1 LSVLAS
7 FDTAWC
13 FARTEDGQCPAPAAI
28 AAPIPLCRAH
38 QIEVALQV
46 VPGALAEL
54 WSSAR
59 AAQTRPEGVTAEA
72 LPVAIPPQLPR
83 AHASVVYFIQNG
95 NRIKIGHTTRLPNR
109 LSTLTLRKANVLL
122 LLQGGSEL
130 ESALHA
136 RFQQAR
142 VDRTEWFRTTQELL
156 TFIREKQQSAL
167 KGELVA
173 TDTDTAGEDRLPPDA
188 ARQRLL
194 DHIRDHRNSGER
206 VIGPRHFNPILGS
219 LSRSRAWVSM
229 ELKQLAAEGALAPG
243 GEPGEYLI
251 VTVPDEGAEKADH
264 S

>member
-1 LSVLAS
+1 MLAS

-13 FARTEDGQCPAPAAI
+13 FARTEDGQCPASAAI

-59 AAQTRPEGVTAEA
+59 AAQIRPEGVTAEA
-72 LPVAIPPQLPR
+72 LPVVVPAQLPR

-95 NRIKIGHTTRLPNR
+95 NRVKIGHTTRLPNR
-109 LSTLTLRKANVLL
+109 LATLTLRKTNVLL

-173 TDTDTAGEDRLPPDA
+173 MDVDVEGEDRLPPGV

-194 DHIRDHRNSGER
+194 DHIRAHRDSGEEL
-206 VIGPRHFNPILGS
+206 IGPRHFKPVLGA
-219 LSRSRAWVSM
+219 LSRSRAWVSG

-243 GEPGEYLI
+243 DEPGDYLI
-251 VTVPDEGAEKADH
+251 VSLPGEGAEEADRG
-264 S
+264 